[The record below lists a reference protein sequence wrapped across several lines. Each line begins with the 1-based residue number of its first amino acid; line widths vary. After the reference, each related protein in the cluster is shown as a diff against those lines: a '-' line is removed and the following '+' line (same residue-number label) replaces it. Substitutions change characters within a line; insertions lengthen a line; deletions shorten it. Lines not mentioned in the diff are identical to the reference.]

1 MTDHAILEGRIAV
14 EAALRAHSRDVHAV
28 YVDKAARIEV
38 ATRVE
43 RLAREAA
50 VKVEHV
56 DGEFIASH
64 ATGKTHGG
72 VIAFAG
78 ERKFVQLEDL
88 LKGTDRP
95 FVVMLDGF
103 EDPFNFGQAVRSLYA
118 AGADGIVVRPRNWTS
133 AAAIVARSS
142 AGASELMPM
151 AIAESTLDAASFF
164 RERGLTIACT
174 AKKNAVSIYD
184 ADFTVPLFLVIGG
197 EKRGITRSF
206 ISQADLLLSVPYKRW
221 FESSLAAGHAAA
233 IISFEVLRQRKHVRT
248 TN

>member
-1 MTDHAILEGRIAV
+1 MTDHAILEGQLSIR
-14 EAALRAHSRDVHAV
+14 AALKAQSREIHRI
-28 YVDKAARIEV
+28 YVDKTARFDVMAALG
-38 ATRVE
+38 
-43 RLAREAA
+43 RLAREAGVPFERA
-50 VKVEHV
+50 
-56 DGEFIASH
+56 DGEFITSH
-64 ATGKTHGG
+64 ASGKTHGG

-133 AAAIVARSS
+133 AAAVVARSS

-151 AIAESTLDAASFF
+151 AIAETALDAASFF
-164 RERGLTIACT
+164 RERGLTVACT
-174 AKKNAVSIYD
+174 AKTNAVSIYH
-184 ADFTVPLFLVIGG
+184 ADLTIPLFLVIGG

-206 ISQADLLLSVPYKRW
+206 TSQADLLLSVPYGRW
-221 FESSLAAGHAAA
+221 LESSLAAGHAAA
-233 IISFEVLRQRKHVRT
+233 VISFEVMRQRKHAKK
-248 TN
+248 